1 MQLVH
6 RSVRFSN
13 YDGFKMLLLECN
25 PVAQHFERKLVP
37 KTTILLA
44 DDNCSVLS
52 YVSKMLEK
60 DKDSKVVATISNG
73 STVVR
78 ECLRLRPNVIILD
91 ISMGELS
98 GIDVARQLRDSWCSA
113 RIIFLTVHEDTDYMN
128 AAIGAGGSAYVVK
141 SRLSLDLIPAIHAVL
156 SNKLFV
162 SASLEN
168 DPA

>member
-73 STVVR
+73 SDAR
-78 ECLRLRPNVIILD
+78 SRGNPN
-91 ISMGELS
+91 
-98 GIDVARQLRDSWCSA
+98 R
-113 RIIFLTVHEDTDYMN
+113 
-128 AAIGAGGSAYVVK
+128 
-141 SRLSLDLIPAIHAVL
+141 
-156 SNKLFV
+156 
-162 SASLEN
+162 
-168 DPA
+168 